1 MQSTVDCVPCYIKQV
16 ISTLRTAGLEER
28 EHYSI
33 INALYPTIAELDP
46 SKTPAENTSLV
57 LFNAYC
63 LMGQEDPF
71 REAKAASNQ
80 LARTFLPALERII
93 SFSENPLL
101 TALKTAVAGN
111 VIDMG
116 INPNFDVGESISQEL
131 NRGFQRN
138 DIETFRELLNNRGPL
153 LIIGDNSGE
162 VFFDYMLMASL
173 RSFTEEMFYVVK
185 GGPILNDATMDDV
198 EDTGIP
204 LLANVLTT
212 GNNYLGVIPEISSSD
227 FCSLMESA
235 NLVLAKGQANYETL
249 EGTSFAGDKTFFLL
263 QAKCS
268 VIAKH
273 LGVDLGNSVLVR
285 NKVL

>member
-101 TALKTAVAGN
+101 SAVILLLCYN
-111 VIDMG
+111 TLLRT
-116 INPNFDVGESISQEL
+116 STEL
-131 NRGFQRN
+131 
-138 DIETFRELLNNRGPL
+138 P
-153 LIIGDNSGE
+153 
-162 VFFDYMLMASL
+162 
-173 RSFTEEMFYVVK
+173 RSTPRCFAITEH
-185 GGPILNDATMDDV
+185 
-198 EDTGIP
+198 
-204 LLANVLTT
+204 LA
-212 GNNYLGVIPEISSSD
+212 
-227 FCSLMESA
+227 CSR
-235 NLVLAKGQANYETL
+235 K
-249 EGTSFAGDKTFFLL
+249 
-263 QAKCS
+263 
-268 VIAKH
+268 
-273 LGVDLGNSVLVR
+273 
-285 NKVL
+285 KVLSPAKDVPSSVS